1 MTVFETLQQ
10 QKGNKLAK
18 RGKDLNCLLMSAQP
32 VNCLCTELHAGNE
45 QEDLKQFPGILKTN
59 KQIDNNISILE
70 MLTPGSG
77 LGPLH

>member
-10 QKGNKLAK
+10 QKGKKLAK
-18 RGKDLNCLLMSAQP
+18 RGKDLNCLLVSAQP
-32 VNCLCTELHAGNE
+32 CTELHAGNE
-45 QEDLKQFPGILKTN
+45 QEDLKRFPGILKTN
-59 KQIDNNISILE
+59 KQIDNNISIVE